1 LFVIAS
7 HEHSSARFHLFVI
20 SVVGSLW
27 FSFCAKIL
35 ILPLIF
41 PALDILARELGL
53 PCSPVTLWTFLQID
67 PFFTAFGRR
76 FSWLITARVFTV
88 ASSLLPFFISR
99 AHLSLSGPI
108 RARRDSPD
116 PASAAGARP
125 HCARSRFHSCAA
137 CLSWSLVVPAREL
150 LLLSSFS

>member
-1 LFVIAS
+1 LFVVAS

-53 PCSPVTLWTFLQID
+53 LVPRSRSGLFYRLI
-67 PFFTAFGRR
+67 R
-76 FSWLITARVFTV
+76 FS
-88 ASSLLPFFISR
+88 LLF
-99 AHLSLSGPI
+99 G
-108 RARRDSPD
+108 
-116 PASAAGARP
+116 AG
-125 HCARSRFHSCAA
+125 F
-137 CLSWSLVVPAREL
+137 LG
-150 LLLSSFS
+150 